1 MNKDALNSLYENMRL
16 VCYQLPNFI
25 SDFENEFRNK
35 TDLDG
40 KILDSVKESVKTCM
54 SVAFDST
61 ELIYKLINAE
71 NDLEIQDIIRV
82 DDGRLD

>member
-35 TDLDG
+35 TVLDG

-61 ELIYKLINAE
+61 ELIYKLVNAE
-71 NDLEIQDIIRV
+71 DDLEIQDIIRV
-82 DDGRLD
+82 EDGRLD